1 MSVLERS
8 HEIGMMLAIG
18 LNKGKTMLL
27 IIIESLCL
35 SIVAGPLGVLL
46 GKLVIAYYGTYGLDL
61 SSMAKS
67 LEQWGIDP
75 VIKMQVHSDTYIG
88 VFVLI
93 AVTNLLASIYPA
105 IKAIK
110 LKPAETIRK

>member
-1 MSVLERS
+1 MEFKKNIGPFMIVVPLTTLSNWVLEFKYW
-8 HEIGMMLAIG
+8 AP
-18 LNKGKTMLL
+18 
-27 IIIESLCL
+27 
-35 SIVAGPLGVLL
+35 SI
-46 GKLVIAYYGTYGLDL
+46 KIIAYYGTHGLDL

-75 VIKMQVHSDTYIG
+75 IIKMQVHSDTYIG

-93 AVTNLLASIYPA
+93 AVTNLFASIYPA

-110 LKPAETIRK
+110 LKPAEAIRK

>member
-1 MSVLERS
+1 
-8 HEIGMMLAIG
+8 
-18 LNKGKTMLL
+18 
-27 IIIESLCL
+27 
-35 SIVAGPLGVLL
+35 
-46 GKLVIAYYGTYGLDL
+46 
-61 SSMAKS
+61 MAKS

-75 VIKMQVHSDTYIG
+75 IIKMQVHSDTYIG

-110 LKPAETIRK
+110 LKPAEAIRK